1 MHVDLFGND
10 LRRLGVNC
18 ENRGEETLK
27 THTFSIVVGTAACN
41 AKCPYCVSKMTQ
53 AEACCAVINERRFHT
68 ACRIVEQARDGL
80 VSVLLTGKGEP
91 LLFPEEI
98 TQYLQWLKEYRFP
111 LVDLQTNGILLESAD
126 KCGDL
131 NKWAASGLTL
141 VCLSVAHWDA
151 GHSNILMGISEKGY
165 DFYEEVK
172 RVQSVGLAARVNCTM
187 TRSGCGTIADALR
200 LIDRC
205 RDAGVEQL
213 TLREVEMPDNAAR
226 GSKVREFV
234 EREKPHDLS
243 PNLRYH
249 LEVQKGCVK
258 LMELPHGA
266 VIFDVD
272 GQNVCISNCLT
283 STTNPNDIRQ
293 IIYFPDGRIAYDWKY
308 KGARIL

>member
-1 MHVDLFGND
+1 M
-10 LRRLGVNC
+10 
-18 ENRGEETLK
+18 K

-41 AKCPYCVSKMTQ
+41 AHCPYCVSKMTDTK
-53 AEACCAVINERRFHT
+53 ACCSASINERRFHT

-91 LLFPEEI
+91 LLFPMGI
-98 TQYLQWLKEYRFP
+98 TQYLQWLQEYRFP
-111 LVDLQTNGILLESAD
+111 LVDLQTNGILLKA
-126 KCGDL
+126 CAAQGYL

-141 VCLSVAHWDA
+141 VCLSIAHWNA
-151 GHSNILMGISEKGY
+151 EYSNNLMGIREKGY

-172 RVQSVGLAARVNCTM
+172 RVQNVGLAARLNCTM
-187 TRSGCGTIADALR
+187 TRSGCGTTDAALR
-200 LIDRC
+200 LIDMC

-226 GSKVREFV
+226 GSSVREFV
-234 EREKPHDLS
+234 EREKPHDLAHT
-243 PNLRYH
+243 LRYH
-249 LEVQKGCVK
+249 LETQGATK

-266 VIFDVD
+266 IIYDVD

-283 STTNPNDIRQ
+283 STTDPNDIRQ

-308 KGARIL
+308 AAARIL